1 MSFADER
8 KYIEKQLRDNFD
20 SSIIPIQYE
29 NVATLK
35 KGTETIKDI
44 TTVKKF
50 IRLNI
55 TSSGAEQVDIG
66 GACDRHYGIITVGIF
81 VKAGMGSNISR
92 KIADDIYYIF
102 NRQSFNGIL
111 TRTSSIDS
119 FPENEE
125 GWYQVNVNTEF
136 YRNEEFIP
144 PVTFA

>member
-20 SSIIPIQYE
+20 SSIVPIQYE

-35 KGTETIKDI
+35 KGTETIKDT

-50 IRLNI
+50 IRLTI
-55 TSSGAEQVDIG
+55 SSAGAIQRDVG
-66 GACDRHYGIITVGIF
+66 GSADRHSGIITVGIF
-81 VKAGMGSNISR
+81 VKAGLGSNIAR

-111 TRTSSIDS
+111 TRTSTINS
-119 FPENEE
+119 FPDNTD
-125 GWYQVNVNTEF
+125 GWYQVNVDTEF
-136 YRNEEFIP
+136 YRDEEFVP
-144 PVTFA
+144 PITFA

>member
-20 SSIIPIQYE
+20 SCIIPVQYE

-35 KGTETIKDI
+35 KGTETIKDFNS
-44 TTVKKF
+44 VKKF

-55 TSSGAEQVDIG
+55 TSAGAIQRDVG
-66 GACDRHYGIITVGIF
+66 GAADRHSGIITIGIF
-81 VKAGMGSNISR
+81 VKAGLGSNIAR
-92 KIADDIYYIF
+92 KIADDIYYVY

-111 TRTSSIDS
+111 CRTSSIDS
-119 FPENEE
+119 FPENTD

-136 YRNEEFIP
+136 YRDQEFVP